1 MENNNFDNI
10 PEKFQE
16 VQDPFATP
24 SQATYNNKPP
34 EREPEMSVGDWI
46 ITLLI
51 TMIPCVGLIMLIVWA
66 ASNEN
71 KTKRNFAR
79 AYLIF
84 IGIMLVL
91 SIVLWLALAGAMV
104 GAMGAMGGW

>member
-16 VQDPFATP
+16 TP
-24 SQATYNNKPP
+24 PAFGTHGQATYNNQPP

-46 ITLLI
+46 ITILLMI
-51 TMIPCVGLIMLIVWA
+51 IPCVGLIMLIVWA

-71 KTKRNFAR
+71 KTRRNFAR

-84 IGIMLVL
+84 IAAAFVL
-91 SIVLWLALAGAMV
+91 SILFGAAVFGALFSALAPLM
-104 GAMGAMGGW
+104 